1 MTTASSPSVQAPP
14 AGIYRIDP
22 QLSTVSYSG
31 RHMSGLGTV
40 HATFA
45 VTSGE
50 VQVRDP
56 LAEST
61 VVVSIDPASF
71 SSGNAR
77 RDRDVVAASLLDCAT
92 HPQISFASRGLQEE
106 AGHWV
111 LSGTVTA
118 HGEAV
123 PVDVVIDR
131 MTPQGNGMR
140 VHARAG
146 HLDRRAFGITGSRGM
161 VGRYLDLD
169 FDVLAERTWRR
180 RQQQPHGRR
189 PSRRRS
195 TTCGVGAQAAAAEQR
210 VRTVHDVHA
219 HDLAVIPVQAGG

>member
-1 MTTASSPSVQAPP
+1 MTVASNPSVQAPT
-14 AGIYRIDP
+14 AGTYRIAP
-22 QLSTVSYSG
+22 QHSTVSYSG
-31 RHMSGLGTV
+31 RHMFGLGTV
-40 HATFA
+40 HATLA

-56 LAEST
+56 VAEST
-61 VVVSIDPASF
+61 VVVSMDPASF

-77 RDRDVVAASLLDCAT
+77 RDRDVVAAALLDCAT
-92 HPQISFASRGLQEE
+92 HPKISFASRGLRED

-118 HGEAV
+118 HGTAV

-131 MTPQGNGMR
+131 MTPQGDGMR

-146 HLDRRAFGITGSRGM
+146 HLDRQAFGITGSKGM

-169 FDVLAERTWRR
+169 FDVLAER
-180 RQQQPHGRR
+180 
-189 PSRRRS
+189 
-195 TTCGVGAQAAAAEQR
+195 A
-210 VRTVHDVHA
+210 
-219 HDLAVIPVQAGG
+219 

>member
-1 MTTASSPSVQAPP
+1 MTVESVPSVQAPTV
-14 AGIYRIDP
+14 GRYRVDP
-22 QLSTVSYSG
+22 RRSTVSYSG
-31 RHMSGLGTV
+31 RHMFGMGTV

-50 VQVRDP
+50 VQVLDP
-56 LAEST
+56 VADST
-61 VVVSIDPASF
+61 VVVSMDPASF
-71 SSGNAR
+71 SSGNAK

-92 HPQISFASRGLQEE
+92 HPEISFVSGGLRED

-118 HGEAV
+118 HGRTV

-131 MTPQGNGMR
+131 MTPEGEGMR
-140 VHARAG
+140 VHARAV

-169 FDVLAERTWRR
+169 FDVLAER
-180 RQQQPHGRR
+180 
-189 PSRRRS
+189 
-195 TTCGVGAQAAAAEQR
+195 A
-210 VRTVHDVHA
+210 
-219 HDLAVIPVQAGG
+219 